1 MDVHRYACLWDLVC
15 CSLCCRLSTQNGNN
29 LLEMFLFA
37 PLVRCQSLRNKFART
52 LFQCIF
58 HWNPT
63 RAKSTSRNHI
73 LCHSMLTR
81 MMLFASFFSRFSSFD
96 FPTQNTFSLHTF
108 RCSPIVC
115 AHFYFS
121 ILHKWMHIAIFHL
134 FNETN
139 ILTR

>member
-1 MDVHRYACLWDLVC
+1 MDVHRYACLLDLVC

-81 MMLFASFFSRFSSFD
+81 MMLFASFFPVFLLS
-96 FPTQNTFSLHTF
+96 TF
-108 RCSPIVC
+108 RRKTLFRCTHSDALLLC
-115 AHFYFS
+115 ALISTFQFCINGCILRSS
-121 ILHKWMHIAIFHL
+121 IYLMKQIY
-134 FNETN
+134 
-139 ILTR
+139 